1 MTCRL
6 LNFVDK
12 SLYHGVTYGTIE
24 EIFFRYA
31 VDPLLQA
38 TDPLIRDI
46 VLTAFAARV
55 RTGYYGN
62 GNQIKVQGVTEAL
75 AAISKTIEM
84 AGQKKTVYRS
94 PKTHNLQIER
104 CIEGWR
110 RQDPPAVPQ
119 LALPVIAH
127 MLQRQQSNKP
137 SGRFL
142 HPPTCRRIH
151 KTKNN
156 YPSWAPH
163 ACNSHNPI
171 PHQGRRFLQGLKN
184 PPTKITFARSPLSR
198 SSNPQN
204 HKSNKWP
211 NGGDDNSRN
220 SEQSNPRTRG
230 VAMFNT
236 CHWLQCRGRMVG
248 NNSMSMV
255 RI

>member
-24 EIFFRYA
+24 EKCFCYA
-31 VDPLLQA
+31 AGVEVGPLLQA

-46 VLTAFAARV
+46 VLTAYTARV
-55 RTGYYGN
+55 RIGYYGN
-62 GNQIKVQGVTEAL
+62 GKSNQ
-75 AAISKTIEM
+75 SS
-84 AGQKKTVYRS
+84 RS
-94 PKTHNLQIER
+94 HRSARGHQQDHRN
-104 CIEGWR
+104 GWTK
-110 RQDPPAVPQ
+110 
-119 LALPVIAH
+119 
-127 MLQRQQSNKP
+127 KP
-137 SGRFL
+137 SLPKPKDLQPPNRTMYRRLEASRSTSSPTTGTPSYSSVPYGRKRICYNVSRATSHRGPRTDRFL
-142 HPPTCRRIH
+142 LPPTCRRIH

-204 HKSNKWP
+204 HKSKKWP

-236 CHWLQCRGRMVG
+236 CH
-248 NNSMSMV
+248 
-255 RI
+255 